1 MARAGDTGMA
11 GGMTTK
17 MSEELL
23 EIVNEA
29 GQVTGI
35 ARRSEIH
42 GNPALMHRVAHVLVF
57 NRKGE
62 ILLQKRSIKKDV
74 APGLWD
80 TSVGGHVDP
89 GETPEA
95 AALREMKEELGV
107 EGPIEFLHSYKHSNP
122 YETELVY
129 TFRSVIESGF
139 KFNPEEID
147 EIRFWGLDEI
157 KNGIGK
163 EVLSSNFEH
172 EITTYL
178 QKFHDEKTGF

>member
-1 MARAGDTGMA
+1 
-11 GGMTTK
+11 
-17 MSEELL
+17 MSDELL
-23 EIVNEA
+23 EIVNEH
-29 GQVTGI
+29 GEVTGI
-35 ARRSEIH
+35 ARRSDIH

-62 ILLQKRSIKKDV
+62 ILLQRRSMKKDV

-89 GETPEA
+89 GESPEA

-107 EGPIEFLHSYKHSNP
+107 EGQIEFLHSYKHSNP

-129 TFRSVIESGF
+129 TFRAVIESGF
-139 KFNPEEID
+139 RFDPEEIE
-147 EIRFWGLDEI
+147 EIRFWGMDEI
-157 KNGIGK
+157 KNCIGK
-163 EVLSSNFEH
+163 KNILSGNFEH

-178 QKFHDEKTGF
+178 QKFR

>member
-1 MARAGDTGMA
+1 
-11 GGMTTK
+11 
-17 MSEELL
+17 MSDELL
-23 EIVNEA
+23 EIVNEQ

-35 ARRSEIH
+35 ASRSEIH

-57 NRKGE
+57 NGQGE
-62 ILLQKRSIKKDV
+62 ILLQKRSLKKDV

-89 GETPEA
+89 GESPEA

-107 EGPIEFLHSYKHSNP
+107 EGQIEFLHSYKHSNP

-129 TFRSVIESGF
+129 TFRAVIDGGF
-139 KFNPEEID
+139 RFNPEEID

-157 KNGIGK
+157 KASFGK
-163 EVLSSNFEH
+163 NVLSDNFEH
-172 EITTYL
+172 EIKTYL
-178 QKFHDEKTGF
+178 RRSQ